1 MKIITISKEI
11 LANLQGRKVEVE
23 GHQLVSSQ
31 SHLISLLLSLTSALR
46 LTLLVK
52 GNWRESQ

>member
-23 GHQLVSSQ
+23 GLQLVSSQ

-52 GNWRESQ
+52 GN